1 MANASDKNK
10 ATLDMYINDMHALQT
25 HILEAVSHQNDDPR
39 VKNEA
44 QTAELVSKLKATLTE
59 QVNHLAAIKAKKDTG
74 TVGSAIKEG
83 LGQFAGMVAGLYG
96 KVRKDPVSRMLRDD
110 YTALAMATIS
120 YTQLH
125 TTGLA
130 YHEQEVADVAL
141 KHLEALTPLVMRI
154 NEIMPNVVAAE
165 LTDEG
170 SGIETEVAD
179 EAIENTQQA
188 WKPQS

>member
-10 ATLDMYINDMHALQT
+10 ATLDMYINDMHALQK
-25 HILEAVSHQNDDPR
+25 HILQAVERQSADPR

-44 QTAELVSKLKATLTE
+44 QTVELISKLHTTLTE
-59 QVNHLAAIKAKKDTG
+59 QVQHLERIKAKKDTG
-74 TVGSAIKEG
+74 TVGATVKESISHA
-83 LGQFAGMVAGLYG
+83 LGIAAGLYD

-130 YHEQEVADVAL
+130 YQEQEVADVAL

-165 LTDEG
+165 LADEG
-170 SGIETEVAD
+170 SGIVTGVAD
-179 EAIENTQQA
+179 EATENTQQA
-188 WKPQS
+188 WKS

>member
-10 ATLDMYINDMHALQT
+10 ATLDMYINDMHALEK
-25 HILEAVSHQNDDPR
+25 HILEAVTHQSQDSR

-44 QTAELVSKLKATLTE
+44 QTIELVSKLHLTLTE
-59 QVNHLAAIKAKKDTG
+59 QVQHLERIKAKMDTG
-74 TVGSAIKEG
+74 TVGAAVKEG
-83 LGQFAGMVAGLYG
+83 VAQALGTVAGLYS

-110 YTALAMATIS
+110 YTALAMTTIS

-130 YHEQEVADVAL
+130 YKEQEVADMAL

-154 NEIMPNVVAAE
+154 NEIMPNVVTAE
-165 LTDEG
+165 LMDEG

-179 EAIENTQQA
+179 EATENTQQA
-188 WKPQS
+188 WKS

>member
-25 HILEAVSHQNDDPR
+25 HILEAVEQQSQDPR

-44 QTAELVSKLKATLTE
+44 QTIELVSKLHTTLAE
-59 QVNHLAAIKAKKDTG
+59 QVQHLGRIKEKMNTG
-74 TVGSAIKEG
+74 TVGATIKEG
-83 LGQFAGMVAGLYG
+83 LGQAAGVFAGLYG

-130 YHEQEVADVAL
+130 YKEQEVADVAL
-141 KHLEALTPLVMRI
+141 KHLEALTPLVIRI

-165 LTDEG
+165 LSDEG
-170 SGIETEVAD
+170 SGIDTEVAS
-179 EAIENTQQA
+179 EATENTQQA
-188 WKPQS
+188 WKA

>member
-1 MANASDKNK
+1 MPNASDKNK

-25 HILEAVSHQNDDPR
+25 HILEAVTHQSEDSR

-44 QTAELVSKLKATLTE
+44 QTTELIGKLKSTLTE

-74 TVGSAIKEG
+74 TVGSAIKESI
-83 LGQFAGMVAGLYG
+83 GQVSGFVAGLYG

-110 YTALAMATIS
+110 YTALALATIS

-130 YHEQEVADVAL
+130 YQEQEVADVAL
-141 KHLEALTPLVMRI
+141 KHLEDLTPLVIRI

-165 LTDEG
+165 LMDEG
-170 SGIETEVAD
+170 SGIETEVAG
-179 EAIENTQQA
+179 EAVENTQQA
-188 WKPQS
+188 WKS

>member
-25 HILEAVSHQNDDPR
+25 HILQAVEHQSADPR
-39 VKNEA
+39 VRNEA
-44 QTAELVSKLKATLTE
+44 QTVELVSKLHTTLQE
-59 QVNHLAAIKAKKDTG
+59 QVQHLQRIKEKKDTG
-74 TVGSAIKEG
+74 TIGATIKESV
-83 LGQFAGMVAGLYG
+83 GQVAGVFAGLYD

-125 TTGLA
+125 TTALA
-130 YHEQEVADVAL
+130 YHEQEVAEVAL

-165 LTDEG
+165 LSDEG
-170 SGIETEVAD
+170 SGIDTGVGE
-179 EAIENTQQA
+179 EAMENTQQA
-188 WKPQS
+188 WKPS

>member
-1 MANASDKNK
+1 MANESDKNK
-10 ATLDMYINDMHALQT
+10 ATLDMYINDMHALQK
-25 HILEAVSHQNDDPR
+25 HILEAVGHQAADSR

-44 QTAELVSKLKATLTE
+44 QTIELVSKLHTTLTE
-59 QVNHLAAIKAKKDTG
+59 QVQHLERIKAKYDTG
-74 TVGSAIKEG
+74 TVGASVKEG
-83 LGQFAGMVAGLYG
+83 VAQALGAVAGLYS

-130 YHEQEVADVAL
+130 YKEQEVADMAL
-141 KHLEALTPLVMRI
+141 HHLEALTPLVMRI
-154 NEIMPNVVAAE
+154 NEIMPNVVTAE

-170 SGIETEVAD
+170 SGISTEVAG
-179 EAIENTQQA
+179 EATENTQQA
-188 WKPQS
+188 WKPS